1 MSKTIRVLLADD
13 HPTLRLGLRVL
24 LDQAP
29 DVEVVG
35 EAENGEEALALIGA
49 LVPDVAVLDC
59 QLPGIIE
66 GSQVALEIRRRG
78 LPVRVLALSAY
89 DDEHYVRG
97 MLEAGAAGYL
107 LKDEAPE
114 VIVAAVRTAAR
125 GERLWT
131 MEQFARARRWR
142 EEVEERWSALT
153 EREREVLALVAA
165 GESNKEIAQALNVTV
180 RTVEF
185 HVSNVLGKLGLTSRV
200 EAAVWAKEHGLCNG

>member
-24 LDQAP
+24 LDQAL

-35 EAENGEEALALIGA
+35 EAEDGEEALALIES

-59 QLPGIIE
+59 QLPEME
-66 GSQVALEIRRRG
+66 GTEVAQEIRRRG

-125 GERLWT
+125 GEGYFSPPVAAKVAAW
-131 MEQFARARRWR
+131 ARG
-142 EEVEERWSALT
+142 ERPAGLT
-153 EREREVLALVAA
+153 EREVEVLRLVAE
-165 GESNKEIAQALNVTV
+165 GLSNKEIARILSITV
-180 RTVEF
+180 RTVDF
-185 HVSNVLGKLGLTSRV
+185 HISNILKKLDVTSRV
-200 EAAVWAKEHGLCNG
+200 EAAVWVKEQGVAS